1 MANTDVNIQRY
12 ILIFDDLYEK
22 IQKLED
28 NEKNDII
35 LKALATI
42 NDIPNVMLL
51 NLVDHKLFI
60 EIRSKVIDLLD
71 RWCMNGLNEHE
82 ADILD
87 SLIEELALEYRC
99 AKRDIRNEDIYN
111 KLLFYSPLLNVIK
124 INIDNISLKP
134 SNDQV
139 LDIFNTLVHRLIY
152 LSDVF
157 DDDDKSNMLKPIF
170 DSIIKLVTKSD
181 SSEKDNFILTYYIR
195 FITFDGYLEKSIID
209 HDVIDTII
217 QVPTEVLSSTCLNGH
232 KLFPKIISI
241 LTDLFDK
248 WLTLSEHDKVICSK
262 LINIFQRT
270 YHGCLSGGLNM
281 ILNRST
287 LINTIKICLENSLK
301 IKTYDNQYYSN
312 LTKLITKLTVT
323 DSRERDCLETI
334 LKPLDQLLLA
344 HITSINYKNSFEHIQ
359 NDSNI
364 YNDKDE
370 FFLFTCINYI
380 SSAKEDINN
389 ELFDRMSK
397 YYEYMLKELIF
408 ISNEFENKS
417 IRSSFMYI
425 ILILNRLYT
434 TKQFLNVLDDL
445 ILLFNKMPDGFLLED
460 NSEEN
465 QNYEI
470 GLSWQDD
477 FPKNLDS
484 LNETSI
490 PARFIYSILSK
501 IYACVRDSNIIS
513 VIKDKHIA
521 ETILRL
527 TTVNS
532 QSIQRLAYNILA
544 LVMSENDVRK
554 LAQPD
559 KITSVFIEFLKETH
573 EKQSYLYDD
582 YRTQL
587 IDTLKAFLQ
596 HDQIKEEFIKQDG
609 LSLIMKFLYNRDKY
623 DRSYSETNQ
632 SDALELICIL
642 AFDDHVAQ
650 ILKQN
655 QLFMT
660 TVKSILTIESDKCEY
675 DQEVAEKNV
684 ERIKKAANSVLWVLE
699 NEEKTMKNNNNNE
712 QRNKDAYDL
721 MISYSWNDM
730 DLAHKIS
737 DYLTANKHYNVWI
750 DRDKMHGS
758 IIDSMASAIE
768 SSNTILMC
776 MSETYKRS
784 ENCKA
789 EAEYARKR
797 KRRIIPLMM
806 REKYDP
812 DGWLGFICGQK
823 LYIDFTKSEF
833 ETAMS
838 KLTAEIEK
846 NRQDKQQLS
855 SSTTPISIQHETEP
869 KATPSMM
876 IVQEETK
883 LTTQHKTIEQSINIS
898 NYFNNIEQ
906 WSEQD

>member
-1 MANTDVNIQRY
+1 M
-12 ILIFDDLYEK
+12 E
-22 IQKLED
+22 
-28 NEKNDII
+28 
-35 LKALATI
+35 
-42 NDIPNVMLL
+42 
-51 NLVDHKLFI
+51 
-60 EIRSKVIDLLD
+60 
-71 RWCMNGLNEHE
+71 
-82 ADILD
+82 
-87 SLIEELALEYRC
+87 
-99 AKRDIRNEDIYN
+99 
-111 KLLFYSPLLNVIK
+111 
-124 INIDNISLKP
+124 
-134 SNDQV
+134 
-139 LDIFNTLVHRLIY
+139 
-152 LSDVF
+152 
-157 DDDDKSNMLKPIF
+157 
-170 DSIIKLVTKSD
+170 LVTKND
-181 SSEKDNFILTYYIR
+181 SSEKDNFILTYYTR
-195 FITFDGYLEKSIID
+195 FITFDGYLEKALIGDDIID
-209 HDVIDTII
+209 AII
-217 QVPTEVLSSTCLNGH
+217 QVPYNILRSQCLIGH

-241 LTDLFDK
+241 LTNLFDK
-248 WLTLSEHDKVICSK
+248 WLTLNEHDKLICSK
-262 LINIFQRT
+262 IIDIFKIT

-301 IKTYDNQYYSN
+301 IKTYENQYYSN

-323 DSRERDCLETI
+323 DYRERDCLDII
-334 LKPLDQLLLA
+334 LKPLDQFVLA

-359 NDSNI
+359 NDPST

-370 FFLFTCINYI
+370 FFLFTCVNYI
-380 SSAKEDINN
+380 WSAKEDINN

-408 ISNEFENKS
+408 ISNKFENKS
-417 IRSSFMYI
+417 IKISLMYI

-434 TKQFLNVLDDL
+434 AKQFLNVFDDL

-470 GLSWQDD
+470 GISWQYE
-477 FPKNLDS
+477 FPADLDS

-490 PARFIYSILSK
+490 PARFIYSILHK
-501 IYACVRDSNIIS
+501 IYACVCDSNIIS
-513 VIKDKHIA
+513 IIKDKHIA
-521 ETILRL
+521 ETILKL

-544 LVMSENDVRK
+544 LVMSENDVKK
-554 LAQPD
+554 LPQPD
-559 KITSVFIEFLKETH
+559 QITSVFIGFLKEAH
-573 EKQSYLYDD
+573 EKQSYLDSTYH
-582 YRTQL
+582 TQL

-609 LSLIMKFLYNRDKY
+609 LSFIIKYLYQRDQY
-623 DRSYSETNQ
+623 DRPHSTPNQ

-642 AFDDHVAQ
+642 AFDEQMAQ

-660 TVKSILTIESDKCEY
+660 TVKSILTMENDKYACDEK
-675 DQEVAEKNV
+675 QEQKDV
-684 ERIKKAANSVLWVLE
+684 ERIKKAANGVLWVLE
-699 NEEKTMKNNNNNE
+699 NEEKTLKNNNNE
-712 QRNKDAYDL
+712 QRNKEVYDL

-737 DYLTANKHYNVWI
+737 DYLAANKHYNVWI

-758 IIDSMASAIE
+758 IIDSMASAVE
-768 SSNTILMC
+768 NSNTVLMC

-797 KRRIIPLMM
+797 KRSIIPLMM

-823 LYIDFTKSEF
+823 LYIDFTQYEF
-833 ETAMS
+833 ETAMN

-846 NRQDKQQLS
+846 NRQNNQQQQQLF
-855 SSTTPISIQHETEP
+855 SSTTPKPIQNETKP
-869 KATPSMM
+869 KTTPSMM
-876 IVQEETK
+876 SIQEETK
-883 LTTQHKTIEQSINIS
+883 LTTQHTTTVQSINIS
-898 NYFNNIEQ
+898 SCFNKIEQ
-906 WSEQD
+906 WSEQDVRKFFHDKNLSLMLLLLKNINGWKLVHFYKMCEMDSSKMYLALKEQLFIQHKKCLPID